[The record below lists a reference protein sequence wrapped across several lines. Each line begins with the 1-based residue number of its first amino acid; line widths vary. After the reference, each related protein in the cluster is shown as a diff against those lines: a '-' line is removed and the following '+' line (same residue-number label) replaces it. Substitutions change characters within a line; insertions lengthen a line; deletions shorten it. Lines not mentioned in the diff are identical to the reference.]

1 MRIMNKCII
10 SLILI
15 KFYVMLIFGLILLIM
30 IEDVMCCLCELY
42 FEAKKLVIWI
52 VWILVFLGSEL
63 MVEETVTW
71 CVS

>member
-30 IEDVMCCLCELY
+30 IEDVMCCLCEWY
-42 FEAKKLVIWI
+42 FEAQKLVI
-52 VWILVFLGSEL
+52 
-63 MVEETVTW
+63 
-71 CVS
+71 

>member
-1 MRIMNKCII
+1 MRIMNICIV

-15 KFYVMLIFGLILLIM
+15 KFYVMLITILILLIM
-30 IEDVMCCLCELY
+30 IEDVLCYLCELY
-42 FEAKKLVIWI
+42 FEAEKLVIWI

-63 MVEETVTW
+63 MIEETVTR